1 MELVIE
7 ERGKSFGKV
16 HHARIAEIHRHLKSA
31 SSREDAESLLA
42 LADALLTYSH
52 SHALLKL
59 TSKEL
64 LGWLEAFLDFLRRRD
79 EEVMISSFQPEN
91 FGSSFLL
98 VNTPDVPYLVD
109 SLKNILQQLP
119 QRAMVI
125 SHPVLTVQRSNG
137 RLESLGKKTDSG
149 TRESFMLV
157 QFEGVRDLDTTAIE
171 ADIRRVLLVAQT
183 VGRQRKDLEEKLGN
197 LAQIAENQ
205 EQKDFVE
212 WLLEGNFI
220 CFGYAAVEVSV
231 TKNAVISSRLLE
243 DPVGWLPESLV
254 SRGKGPQKSLQ
265 LMTGAKEFFARKNH
279 LVVDALDE
287 ESPIY
292 QQDNLI
298 YLGFRECSKTDHRL
312 EHLFVGLFSQN
323 SINELASYVPPL
335 KNKLL
340 AALSRQHVLDAS
352 YDYRKVIEIF
362 NTFPKVEMFFLSGE
376 ELDRLV
382 QSFVAL
388 QRQQSVKLVVTR
400 SLSLRG
406 VTLLV
411 IMPRDYYSRDAV
423 RRMEAYLHRFLSAE
437 HISSRI
443 IHFYS
448 EYVSL
453 HFRVVPHGDRVRID
467 VDALEKVLTDLSR
480 PWDEK
485 LRLLV
490 LRGAISSSDSLLWHR
505 FTNAFPHEYKDLIH
519 PRFAVRDVRAIEQV
533 LKTGAEGFDLW
544 GPFHER
550 HEFYRLQFYSL
561 KESCLNELMPFLENL
576 NLTVVDEVDFNIE
589 IDERLV
595 YVKSFSV
602 RNSHPEAKSLSS
614 QRDKLLKILVG
625 LRNGTVEDDYLN
637 RLMVLT
643 ELDWQE
649 IDVFRA
655 YRNYYFQLGNPFTKR
670 RVAFALINNPQA
682 ALLLYRY
689 FEARF
694 QPNPTWQDPLRR
706 EEEALMPIR
715 MQLSGALDKI
725 QDINED
731 RILRSIFNLI
741 DSTIRTNFFL
751 RRDDPDYFL
760 SFKISAI
767 GIIDMPFP
775 RPMYETYVHSATM
788 EGIHLRGGKVARGGI
803 RWSDRPD
810 DFRTEVLGLMKT
822 QMTKN
827 ALIVPVGSKG
837 GFVVKTPFTTREE
850 GGELSRQAYI
860 TLMRGLLDLVDN
872 RVAGQVTR
880 PKGVVVYDDADPYLV
895 VAADKGTAHLPD
907 TANSV
912 SIAYNFWLGDA
923 FASGGSVG
931 YDHKKLGITA
941 RGTWECVKRHFREL
955 GKNIQKEDFT
965 AVGIGDMSGDVFG
978 NGMLLSKH
986 TRLLAAFNHVHIFLD
1001 PDPDP
1006 ARSWRERKRL
1016 FDKPRSSWTDYNA
1029 DLISTGGGIWERSS
1043 KDIPLSPA
1051 VRKWLGVRHATME
1064 GEELIRCILVAEVEL
1079 LWNGGI
1085 GTYVKSSLEKHTDV
1099 GDRAN
1104 DNVRVN
1110 AAQIKAKVI
1119 GEGGNL
1125 GLTQA
1130 ARIEYATAGGLINTD
1145 AIDNSAG
1152 VDTSDHEVNLKIF
1165 FQVLREAGVIK
1176 SDRTRNQQMQ
1186 EVENDVCD
1194 KVLANNYTQSLCL
1207 SLDLLRCTADS
1218 DPFIDL
1224 TERLAN
1230 AGLLDRQGESLPSR
1244 KELAARS
1251 QGYQR
1256 PELSILLAYS
1266 KMQLYQAL
1274 LESDLPDQESA
1285 RSFLKQYFPEKIQ
1298 QRHSAHIKDHP
1309 LRREIIATMITNR
1322 LVDQAGCSFVN
1333 TLVRQAG
1340 ATILGSVAAYLVFDE
1355 VLDGPAIRKQIAI
1368 ADNKMPS
1375 ARQYEL
1381 LLSLEKALEGLCRQV
1396 AEQGLPMSLDKEC
1409 AKNYR
1414 QRLITFRTH
1423 LQELLPG
1430 AEWQHCKDAAVV
1442 LVDEGFNKQMALD
1455 MASFRYLVGFLPAV
1469 HIAEM
1474 TGAELLAVTSAMGEM
1489 RQQLKISQVMACLS
1503 EYIPHDRW
1511 DRMALASLRSAFV
1524 KQVVKLSGIVVAEGR
1539 GTSAFLAAKRQRL
1552 DYFLSLVE
1560 TLRASPP
1567 GSISPYVVLLRALEA
1582 VED

>member
-1 MELVIE
+1 MELIIE
-7 ERGKSFGKV
+7 ARGKSFIKV
-16 HHARIAEIHRHLKSA
+16 HQARIAEIRRHLKS
-31 SSREDAESLLA
+31 STSQDDAESLLA
-42 LADALLTYSH
+42 LVDALLVYSH

-59 TSKEL
+59 NSKEL
-64 LGWLEAFLDFLRRRD
+64 LKRLQVFLDFLRHRE
-79 EEVMISSFQPEN
+79 EEVKIALYQPEN
-91 FGSSFLL
+91 SNSSFLL
-98 VNTPDVPYLVD
+98 VCTPDVPFLVE
-109 SLKNILQQLP
+109 SLKNVLQQLP

-125 SHPVLTVQRSNG
+125 SHPILTVQRDKG
-137 RLESLGKKTDSG
+137 LLTSLGEKAAAG

-157 QFEGVRDLDTTAIE
+157 KFEGVRDLDTATIE
-171 ADIRRVLLVAQT
+171 EDVRRVLMVAQT
-183 VGRQRKDLEEKLGN
+183 AGRQRKQLEDKLHA
-197 LAQIAENQ
+197 LEQIAENQ
-205 EQKDFVE
+205 DQKDFVA
-212 WLLEGNFI
+212 WLLEGNFV

-231 TKNAVISSRLLE
+231 AKNAVISSRLA
-243 DPVGWLPESLV
+243 DAPVGWLPQSLV
-254 SRGKGPQKSLQ
+254 SRGKRSQESLR
-265 LMTGAKEFFARKNH
+265 LTAVAKDLFARKNP

-292 QQDNLI
+292 QKDNLI
-298 YLGFRECSKTDHRL
+298 YLGFRESGKTDSRL
-312 EHLFVGLFSQN
+312 EHLFVGLFSQK
-323 SINELASYVPPL
+323 SINELAINVPPL
-335 KNKLL
+335 KAKLL
-340 AALSRQHVLDAS
+340 SALIRQHVQTDS
-352 YDYRKVIEIF
+352 YDYRKVVEIF
-362 NTFPKVEMFFLSGE
+362 NTFPKVEMFFLSEE

-382 QSFVAL
+382 QSFVSL

-411 IMPRDYYSRDAV
+411 IMPRDYYNRDSV
-423 RRMEAYLHRFLSAE
+423 RRMESYLGRFLSAE
-437 HISSRI
+437 HVSSRV

-453 HFRVVPHGDRVRID
+453 HFRVSPNSDRIRID

-485 LRLLV
+485 LRLLL
-490 LRGAISSSDSLLWHR
+490 LRGATDGSDTLLWHR
-505 FTNAFPHEYKDLIH
+505 YANAFPHEYKDLIH
-519 PRFAVRDVRAIEQV
+519 PRFAVRDVRVIEQV
-533 LKTGAEGFDLW
+533 LKSGEESFDLW
-544 GPFHER
+544 GPFKELQ
-550 HEFYRLQFYSL
+550 EFYRLQFYSL
-561 KESCLNELMPFLENL
+561 KESYLNELMPFLENL
-576 NLTVVDEVDFNIE
+576 NLTVIDEVDFNIE
-589 IDERLV
+589 IEERSV
-595 YVKSFSV
+595 YVKSFTV
-602 RNSHPEAKSLSS
+602 RSNHPEAKPLAT
-614 QRDKLLKILVG
+614 QRNKLLEILVG
-625 LRNGTVEDDYLN
+625 LRNGSIEDDYLN

-643 ELDWQE
+643 GLDWRE

-670 RVAFALINNPQA
+670 RVAFALINNPKA

-694 QPNPTWQDPLRR
+694 QPNPAWQDPLRR

-715 MQLSGALDKI
+715 LELSEVLNQI
-725 QDINED
+725 VDINED
-731 RILRSIFNLI
+731 RILRSVFNLI

-850 GGELSRQAYI
+850 GAELSRQAYI

-872 RVAGQVTR
+872 RVAGEINR

-912 SIAYNFWLGDA
+912 SLAYNFWLGDA

-931 YDHKKLGITA
+931 YDHKQLGITA
-941 RGTWECVKRHFREL
+941 RGAWECVKRHFREL
-955 GKNIQKEDFT
+955 AKDIQKEDFT
-965 AVGIGDMSGDVFG
+965 VVGIGDMSGDVFG

-986 TRLLAAFNHVHIFLD
+986 IRLLAAFNHQHIFLD

-1016 FDKPRSSWTDYNA
+1016 FDKPRSSWSDYNA
-1029 DLISTGGGIWERSS
+1029 ELISAGGGGWERSTR
-1043 KDIPLSPA
+1043 DIPLSPA

-1064 GEELIRCILVAEVEL
+1064 GEELIRRLLVAEVDL

-1085 GTYVKSSLEKHTDV
+1085 GTYVKSSLEKNADV

-1110 AAQIKAKVI
+1110 ALQVKARVI

-1130 ARIEYATAGGLINTD
+1130 ARIEYAMAGGAINTD

-1165 FQVLREAGVIK
+1165 FQVLREDDVIK
-1176 SDRTRNQQMQ
+1176 SDRTRNRQMQ
-1186 EVENDVCD
+1186 EVENEVCD
-1194 KVLANNYTQSLCL
+1194 MVLANNYTQSLCL
-1207 SLDLLRCTADS
+1207 SLDLLRCKSDS
-1218 DPFIDL
+1218 EPFIDL
-1224 TERLAN
+1224 SERLAN

-1244 KELAARS
+1244 KELAARN

-1274 LESDLPDQESA
+1274 LESDLPDQEA
-1285 RSFLKQYFPEKIQ
+1285 AQNFLKQYFPEKIRK
-1298 QRHSAHIKDHP
+1298 RHSRHIKDHP
-1309 LRREIIATMITNR
+1309 LRREIIATMIINR
-1322 LVDQAGCSFVN
+1322 LVDQAGCTFVN
-1333 TLVRQAG
+1333 TLIRQAG
-1340 ATILGSVAAYLVFDE
+1340 ETIVGSVASYLVFDE
-1355 VLDGPAIRKQIAI
+1355 VLDGAAIRKQVMSS
-1368 ADNKMPS
+1368 DNKMPA

-1396 AEQGLPMSLDKEC
+1396 AEQGLAMRLEEDCVKI
-1409 AKNYR
+1409 YR
-1414 QRLITFRTH
+1414 QRLKTFRLH
-1423 LQELLPG
+1423 LKELLPND
-1430 AEWQHCKDAAVV
+1430 EWQICKDAASI
-1442 LVDEGFNKQMALD
+1442 LVDEGFSQEMAIE
-1455 MASFRYLVGFLPAV
+1455 MASFRYLVGFLPVV
-1469 HIAEM
+1469 HIAES
-1474 TGAELLAVTSAMGEM
+1474 TGADLLVVTSAMAEM
-1489 RQQLKISQVMACLS
+1489 RLRLNISEVMACLDG
-1503 EYIPHDRW
+1503 YVPHDRW
-1511 DRMALASLRSAFV
+1511 DRMALASLRSAFI
-1524 KQVVKLSGIVVAEGR
+1524 KQVVKLTRAVVTEGQ

-1552 DYFLSLVE
+1552 DYFLGLVQ

-1567 GSISPYVVLLRALEA
+1567 TSISPYVVLLRALEA